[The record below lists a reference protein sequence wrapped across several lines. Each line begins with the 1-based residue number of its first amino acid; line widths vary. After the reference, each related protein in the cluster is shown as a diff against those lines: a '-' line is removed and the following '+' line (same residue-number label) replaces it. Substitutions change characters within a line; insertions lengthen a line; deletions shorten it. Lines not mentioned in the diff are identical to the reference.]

1 MKLYRKIQ
9 ETRSL
14 SASDIVIVLDESTS
28 ITTQAFESAK
38 KSCEM
43 ILEYYDKP
51 DNRFSVVFFS
61 TTSRIISPW
70 SSNRVEVAQTI
81 RGNILCYLIL
91 KLRSEAYQQ
100 GGTTEMGAAL
110 TKARD
115 LFQLTEDRLSRTK
128 RPRLVFLIT
137 DGYPSTDPTAIA
149 QTLKWD
155 SVRSKR
161 IFIVNSYHREP
172 HCL

>member
-1 MKLYRKIQ
+1 MKILFLTLVLLLCLVVSSFEKDNRIDFHQQANEEASVNMKLYRKIQ

-81 RGNILCYLIL
+81 RG
-91 KLRSEAYQQ
+91 
-100 GGTTEMGAAL
+100 
-110 TKARD
+110 
-115 LFQLTEDRLSRTK
+115 
-128 RPRLVFLIT
+128 
-137 DGYPSTDPTAIA
+137 
-149 QTLKWD
+149 
-155 SVRSKR
+155 
-161 IFIVNSYHREP
+161 IV
-172 HCL
+172 L